1 MYKQRKLK
9 QRNEIAKKKKTGNEE
24 SKKWKQIN

>member
-9 QRNEIAKKKKTGNEE
+9 QRNEIAKKKTGNEE